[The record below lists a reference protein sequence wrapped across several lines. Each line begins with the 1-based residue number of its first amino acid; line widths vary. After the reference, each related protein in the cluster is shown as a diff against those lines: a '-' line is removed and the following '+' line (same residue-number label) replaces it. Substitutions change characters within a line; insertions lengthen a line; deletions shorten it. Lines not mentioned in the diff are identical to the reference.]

1 MSYKK
6 CNKMNLHFIVRD
18 DIFMEC
24 MYDVGCL
31 KDDIL
36 YHLPHYTHLIING
49 LWMNP

>member
-24 MYDVGCL
+24 LYVGCL
-31 KDDIL
+31 KNDIIH
-36 YHLPHYTHLIING
+36 HLPHYTHLIING